1 MGTRYD
7 VRRVSVKV
15 NHLLSPP
22 YHSVGGEC
30 VGDRV
35 FDYFGSWS
43 EAPGDRLVTYEAAF
57 GQ

>member
-22 YHSVGGEC
+22 YHSV

-43 EAPGDRLVTYEAAF
+43 EAPGDRLVTYVAAF